1 MVAGVVQRIGR
12 VFLAIVLIVGYLQFR
27 AAEVEATAGAVT
39 LSVGSTSVAP
49 GSKVTLKAGTP
60 VSGAGTVSQEI
71 VQEIDPDKVRLT
83 SASDISYPNGWNLSV
98 STDGTT
104 FTTTLPSNSAGW
116 AAVRA
121 VKASG
126 SVVSLGTEN
135 GYQIASGTGTGSA
148 SVVTVGSIAASGL
161 GDGFE
166 AFFDPARTRVFN
178 LYHHSYDANPS
189 RALLDCHI
197 IATGATC
204 AGFPYSTGYPTG
216 DSVSGRIIGTKLWFN
231 TGTSWGVVMS
241 NVFYGKPGFGCVD
254 LSLVL
259 ASGGNPRMCTTPFVS
274 MSSTQNYLSELW
286 QVANEAM
293 PGQTT
298 FGTTSETRLWSFTG
312 DKLVCLDTALA
323 AACAGMP
330 TNGWPVPDAPVTSR
344 NLSLDVIDGRIFYAG
359 SASLVGPPTYSSGVV
374 GCVLASNPM
383 VQCPGWIGAKYS
395 TTENTFFQL
404 LTIPDASGRIV
415 AVCGSTTISVSGDRC
430 YSLDGQPYSKPSSL
444 PLLNGG
450 RGITVG
456 SRIYGTGSPFWCWDA
471 ARNNGAGGL
480 CFSGNIGGYTQV
492 PDPAL
497 PNCVWG
503 VYDPQPVVRTYDIS
517 GANPVLGCANHAGTL
532 LRFPATAVVPR
543 MACASSPTGVR
554 SWRSFTLLAP
564 ASVSPNTYTS
574 AKLTIKTSLGAA
586 VDGWTAVPITVNT
599 PVNLSAL
606 SPSVTGQDPSFEV
619 TFTGVTGALTTGSA
633 RVEAVG
639 DAPELCLT
647 PTVVAPCPQLTGTV
661 RSLAGTTTSVTA
673 NASAT
678 DSQSNTTPFAPA
690 SVNLTVTT
698 PTPEQCGSS
707 LSGVA
712 SVLGTTVPVAGVT
725 ATLLD
730 VSGNPILDASS
741 NPVTTV
747 TAADGSYTF
756 GQLFPGG
763 YKVRFD
769 DLGTRTVATATV
781 TAAGSGS
788 TSDNS
793 AASSLVS
800 PTATLTADV
809 DGVVNAEYRAPA
821 GATND
826 VSSGAQGAA
835 QTVSILANDNATSG
849 ATLTASTVR
858 LCSSGQTPPNCTIA
872 PGNATGVVV
881 PGEGRYTVNS
891 SGVVTFTPCNGANNP
906 VVGCT
911 GVFAG
916 TATPLRYQVSD
927 STAAVVSAT
936 VTPTVVPLPTAAPDS
951 QSGPYDTIQEFT
963 PHSNDTPGAGTTLA
977 VSPVGLCSSSTTST
991 GGCNA
996 TMFPVSGQ
1004 GTYVLS
1010 RTTGQVY
1017 FDPLP
1022 TFIGTATPIKYLAVD
1037 ALGQKV
1043 FSTITPTVLAP
1054 PAPTGVADT
1063 STGAQGAS
1071 QSISPFAN
1079 DTPGASGMTF
1089 TASTVKLCS
1098 SGQTSPNCT
1107 ATSLVVNGQ
1116 GTYSVNTSTGA
1127 ITFQPCSS
1135 VVATTCPSGA
1145 FTGVATPV
1153 AYQVG
1158 TNTSQHATSTYTPT
1172 VVPLPSAVAD
1182 AQTGAW
1188 DTNQT
1193 YDPTANDSA
1202 GSGATLVSVPS
1213 GICAST
1219 VTAVASCTSTTLTI
1233 ANQGTYTLNT
1243 TTGAVTFDPVSTF
1256 SGTATPIKYAVVD
1269 SLGQKVLST
1278 ITPTVLPPPAPTG
1291 NPDTTT
1297 GKVGQVQVVNPV
1309 SNDTTSA
1316 GTFTASTVRLCST
1329 GQTPPSC
1336 SATSV
1341 VVSGQGT
1348 FAANTSTGEVTFTPC
1363 SSVSTNCPSGAF
1375 TGTATPVTYQVSTSM
1390 SQVASSTY
1398 TPRVAP
1404 FPTAVAD
1411 AQTGPWD
1418 TNQVYSPT
1426 ANDTAGSGASLVAVP
1441 SGICVNSTT
1450 DPALCTS
1457 NSLTISNQGTYTL
1470 NTTTGTVTFDPLPAF
1485 TGPATPIKYAVA
1497 DNFGQ
1502 KSLATITPT
1511 VTPPAAPTANPQS
1524 KTVIPGGIATFT
1536 TLTGAGGLAST
1547 GGPAFNNAATCLIAP
1562 AAPATCATSVSVAGE
1577 GTWSVN
1583 TGTGVVT
1590 FTANSGV
1597 TSGTKTPVTYRVTD
1611 STGQTATSTLTP
1623 IVPPPP
1629 TANPDSSVDEQN
1641 ETQVLSPLSN
1651 DSAAS
1656 STSLNPSSV
1665 KLCPTN
1671 VSAPYNGTNCNL
1683 SSLSIADVGKFTVN
1697 SDGTVTFVPCTAV
1710 AGVTCAGSYVG
1721 GSNVFTGTATA
1732 RYVVAD
1738 GVGQFGS
1745 STLSAQALP
1754 PPAVK
1759 PSNDSGTSPFATSV
1773 VFDPLANDSGGTTTG
1788 PSMSAYSSVGTASP
1802 DPGTL
1807 RLCGSG
1813 ESAPGCTATSVNKP
1827 EGTYVLDQA
1836 TGRITFT
1843 PAPNYVGTPD
1853 APPLYMV
1860 CNQMGGTW
1868 APLTPSTSCSTAKL
1882 TPTIQPPSSPT
1893 ATNDAQT
1900 GPYNTP
1906 LIISVLGND
1915 TKDPALT
1922 ISGSTVKLCASAQ
1935 TAPNCTATTLSS
1947 PGEGTYTV
1955 NPATGQVTFTPE
1967 SSFAG
1972 TPTLRPGY
1980 QFTDSYGATAS
1991 ATITPTITA
2000 PPAPTASPQTKRV
2013 LPGTSVNFTNVI
2025 GASALATGTGLRAG
2039 TLGGPCLVDPADTV
2053 CKTSFTIAGQG
2064 DWSID
2069 QATGVPTFVAD
2080 PAASVG
2086 TKTAVTFRVTDA
2098 VGATATATL
2107 TPVVPPDPTVTP
2119 DSGSAGLDTNQTF
2132 SVLVNDNPGT
2142 GTTFDVTSVRLCGNG
2157 ETPPNCSATTLV
2169 VANQGTYSV
2178 SSTGVVTF
2186 DPLPDFAGAATPVSY
2201 QVTDSMGR
2209 TVNTTISATV
2219 TAVPPTPSADTVLVP
2234 RGGSRS
2240 FEPIHGTGG
2249 LVTRNTG
2256 GAPLTTSTTCIIDP
2270 ATSICGT
2277 TSVVIA
2283 GEGVYSVD
2291 VASGVVTFTAD
2302 PSAPDGPLTAVSYE
2316 ITDAAGNT
2324 VGSTLTPTVVPPP
2337 TAQADLSSGVQGE
2350 SQVIQVLFN
2359 DAPGD
2364 PAQPLT
2370 PSTVRICATTE
2381 TSPACTRSTLT
2392 IAGEGTYVVQ
2402 TDGRV
2407 VFTPVPAFVGT
2418 GTLLAYTVED
2428 SIGQKAAS
2436 TLRVAVT
2443 ATNSEPANPA
2453 APSNPGSAPPNQ
2465 PTVLDQVTST
2475 RPLTPVYLR
2484 PTLDGSAS
2492 PNATFDFSRVELWD
2506 EARGIWT
2513 TSIDN
2518 EQGRWTVVGE
2528 LVEFVPKAGFTGV
2541 ADVRFRVPD
2550 STGQMA
2556 SASLTVTVAPGEL
2569 PRTGAG
2575 FLVLMWW
2582 ALVVVLF
2589 GARLSRSTLA
2599 RHAT

>member
-1 MVAGVVQRIGR
+1 MPVV
-12 VFLAIVLIVGYLQFR
+12 
-27 AAEVEATAGAVT
+27 
-39 LSVGSTSVAP
+39 
-49 GSKVTLKAGTP
+49 
-60 VSGAGTVSQEI
+60 GAGSVNQEI
-71 VQEIDPDKVRLT
+71 VQTIDPQKLVLT
-83 SASDISYPNGWNLSV
+83 SADDIVYPTGWTLSV
-98 STDGTT
+98 STDGTA
-104 FTTTLPSNSAGW
+104 FTTTLPTSVSGW

-126 SVVSLGTEN
+126 TVVSQGVSN
-135 GYQIASGTGTGSA
+135 GSQIASGTSTKTMFPPAGYFDTISPGLDPWTVAFDDDGRIFTQVHHKYGFNGGASIKCRIRDGSA
-148 SVVTVGSIAASGL
+148 CPGWSSDYFVGVTTTDTTDFGSPFSAYVWVDMVNNRLWYPTWGATWRGFGCVSVAPGVAPGPCTTAGLTSSYISFGSYTNPNSGTYDLMQGLTENSGKIYSFDVTTGNVVCANISTPPLGPCTGGSWSSGSSSVANFSNQYPGPSSVVAYWGVSLRVISGKLWVLARASGTSSARLACLEPSTGAYCSGWSPTVGSINGTIDASTNVATGPVAL
-161 GDGFE
+161 PGSSGQVVAICARGGAWSCFT
-166 AFFDPARTRVFN
+166 PAGATYPVPTNFSANVSMRGQQNREPQTYGTKIYSSN
-178 LYHHSYDANPS
+178 GNANIWCYDAS
-189 RALLDCHI
+189 TDSA
-197 IATGATC
+197 C
-204 AGFPYSTGYPTG
+204 AGFIRPSARFGTFDHYTFVEDPLNPGCIWFAADTNG
-216 DSVSGRIIGTKLWFN
+216 RVGTIDSIT
-231 TGTSWGVVMS
+231 
-241 NVFYGKPGFGCVD
+241 
-254 LSLVL
+254 
-259 ASGGNPRMCTTPFVS
+259 GGNCT
-274 MSSTQNYLSELW
+274 
-286 QVANEAM
+286 
-293 PGQTT
+293 
-298 FGTTSETRLWSFTG
+298 
-312 DKLVCLDTALA
+312 
-323 AACAGMP
+323 
-330 TNGWPVPDAPVTSR
+330 
-344 NLSLDVIDGRIFYAG
+344 
-359 SASLVGPPTYSSGVV
+359 AS
-374 GCVLASNPM
+374 
-383 VQCPGWIGAKYS
+383 
-395 TTENTFFQL
+395 
-404 LTIPDASGRIV
+404 
-415 AVCGSTTISVSGDRC
+415 
-430 YSLDGQPYSKPSSL
+430 PSSL
-444 PLLNGG
+444 VFGVETIVPRLGCSAADAIAQWGTFTVTAPPSSAYSGATVDVVNNGLVVATYNVVNG
-450 RGITVG
+450 SADLSNLSVSSSGASPVFRVKFATLSGAPTTGTASITVIG
-456 SRIYGTGSPFWCWDA
+456 DSPQLCLHPDVVVNCPVGTGVLT
-471 ARNNGAGGL
+471 GL
-480 CFSGNIGGYTQV
+480 S
-492 PDPAL
+492 
-497 PNCVWG
+497 
-503 VYDPQPVVRTYDIS
+503 
-517 GANPVLGCANHAGTL
+517 
-532 LRFPATAVVPR
+532 
-543 MACASSPTGVR
+543 ASST
-554 SWRSFTLLAP
+554 T
-564 ASVSPNTYTS
+564 VS
-574 AKLTIKTSLGAA
+574 AA
-586 VDGWTAVPITVNT
+586 GSSVDGSSN
-599 PVNLSAL
+599 
-606 SPSVTGQDPSFEV
+606 VTNM
-619 TFTGVTGALTTGSA
+619 T
-633 RVEAVG
+633 
-639 DAPELCLT
+639 
-647 PTVVAPCPQLTGTV
+647 
-661 RSLAGTTTSVTA
+661 
-673 NASAT
+673 
-678 DSQSNTTPFAPA
+678 PA
-690 SVNLTVTT
+690 SVNLSVAA
-698 PTPEQCGSS
+698 PGQSDCGGT
-707 LSGVA
+707 LTGRA
-712 SVLGTTVPVAGVT
+712 GTATLGTTGDALVGATV
-725 ATLLD
+725 TLLD
-730 VSGNPILDASS
+730 SAGTVITNNGS
-741 NPVTTV
+741 PVTT
-747 TAADGSYTF
+747 TTDGSGNYSF
-756 GQLFPGG
+756 GYLFPGN
-763 YKVRFD
+763 YKVRFPD
-769 DLGTRTVATATV
+769 SGTTSAVATAALSSVTVATGGTGTVSASTQCVAGWTFDATSSTCSRTITSTIANVGAPVGV
-781 TAAGSGS
+781 TLSYLVVGGGGGGAPYTTNALTRGGAGGQVVAGSASVSGTVGVTIGAGGTAGVAGGSSFISGGVIASASGGAGGGGANPASSGIASSISGASVFYGADGANWAGTAGSGALASGTANRGNGGGAGSRQYEGAGCYEPGAGHVFLNPGGPCGTGGTYENGGWS
-788 TSDNS
+788 TIN
-793 AASSLVS
+793 AAGAGGS
-800 PTATLTADV
+800 
-809 DGVVNAEYRAPA
+809 GVVILRYPVQVISNASTVPVGG
-821 GATND
+821 GAVVNGLYIA
-826 VSSGAQGAA
+826 SAIARPNIGSGAQGSV
-835 QTVSILANDNATSG
+835 QTISVLADDTASSG
-849 ATLTASTVR
+849 ASYSGGSTALKICGATETSPGCTGTSRSITGQGTYAV
-858 LCSSGQTPPNCTIA
+858 SGTNI
-872 PGNATGVVV
+872 
-881 PGEGRYTVNS
+881 
-891 SGVVTFTPCNGANNP
+891 TFTPCSANNVP
-906 VVGCT
+906 AGIGCT
-911 GVFAG
+911 
-916 TATPLRYQVSD
+916 
-927 STAAVVSAT
+927 AA
-936 VTPTVVPLPTAAPDS
+936 
-951 QSGPYDTIQEFT
+951 FT
-963 PHSNDTPGAGTTLA
+963 
-977 VSPVGLCSSSTTST
+977 
-991 GGCNA
+991 
-996 TMFPVSGQ
+996 
-1004 GTYVLS
+1004 
-1010 RTTGQVY
+1010 
-1017 FDPLP
+1017 
-1022 TFIGTATPIKYLAVD
+1022 GTATPI
-1037 ALGQKV
+1037 
-1043 FSTITPTVLAP
+1043 
-1054 PAPTGVADT
+1054 
-1063 STGAQGAS
+1063 
-1071 QSISPFAN
+1071 
-1079 DTPGASGMTF
+1079 
-1089 TASTVKLCS
+1089 
-1098 SGQTSPNCT
+1098 
-1107 ATSLVVNGQ
+1107 
-1116 GTYSVNTSTGA
+1116 
-1127 ITFQPCSS
+1127 
-1135 VVATTCPSGA
+1135 
-1145 FTGVATPV
+1145 
-1153 AYQVG
+1153 AYQSTDSLGRV
-1158 TNTSQHATSTYTPT
+1158 ATSTVTPT

-1193 YDPTANDSA
+1193 YNPTANDSA
-1202 GSGATLVSVPS
+1202 GSGATLVSAPS

-1297 GKVGQVQVVNPV
+1297 GKVGQAQIVNPV

-1329 GQTPPSC
+1329 GQTPPNC
-1336 SATSV
+1336 TATSL
-1341 VVSGQGT
+1341 VVSGQGSYSV
-1348 FAANTSTGEVTFTPC
+1348 NTSSGVITFTPC
-1363 SSVSTNCPSGAF
+1363 SGVNTPVMTPSCTAAF

-1738 GVGQFGS
+1738 DVGQFGS

-1813 ESAPGCTATSVNKP
+1813 ESAPVCAATSVNKP

-1991 ATITPTITA
+1991 AIITPTITA

-2098 VGATATATL
+2098 VGTTATAAL

-2209 TVNTTISATV
+2209 TVNTTVSATV

-2302 PSAPDGPLTAVSYE
+2302 PSASDGPLTAVSYE